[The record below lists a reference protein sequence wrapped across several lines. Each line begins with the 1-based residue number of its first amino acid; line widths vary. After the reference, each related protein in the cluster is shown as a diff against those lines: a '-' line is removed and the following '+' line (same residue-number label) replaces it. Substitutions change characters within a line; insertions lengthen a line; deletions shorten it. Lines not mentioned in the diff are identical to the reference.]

1 VTGAT
6 QIGLIVLL

>member
-1 VTGAT
+1 VAGAT